1 MQKNRPNKCITT
13 KFLAAGAVLSLNPV
27 ITKKKLIQCSAERS
41 KHFAPNINSYS
52 VTNKQTNRE
61 TITINRTRPWNNA
74 RAKLL
79 KRCFSYLLLGRL
91 AGKRGYFSSNPAF
104 RWRRV
109 HSGGKSQAHFTD
121 GTGVHFPAPRPFYSL
136 AAGVIERRVFLSL
149 VVELSLGV

>member
-1 MQKNRPNKCITT
+1 MQRNRPNKCITT
-13 KFLAAGAVLSLNPV
+13 KFLPAGAVLPLNPV

-41 KHFAPNINSYS
+41 TFRAKHQQLQC
-52 VTNKQTNRE
+52 NKQTNRE